1 MCVTS
6 IEPSFFWE
14 SKYHAMHY
22 EMNLLFVNSPGAAM
36 FAPMVNPYDPI
47 MTKEERRR
55 TWNKW
60 TRRRKFMYFLAR
72 RFPRLLAFFY
82 QRSFLSGKHGQIDR
96 WLSLS
101 LGNRVREVLLLSFC
115 LWANLSSIWNLNPLK

>member
-1 MCVTS
+1 
-6 IEPSFFWE
+6 
-14 SKYHAMHY
+14 
-22 EMNLLFVNSPGAAM
+22 M

-60 TRRRKFMYFLAR
+60 TRKRKFMYFLAR

-101 LGNRVREVLLLSFC
+101 LGRRVREALLISFC
-115 LWANLSSIWNLNPLK
+115 LLSQHVHLWLLAFYIAIGVHFMSVTYILVRWIKH